1 MECHNRRVSGI
12 KIAYIGG
19 GSRAWAWKLMVDL
32 ALEPALSGEIRLYDI
47 DKDAAG
53 QNEVIGNKLMEK
65 GVPGQWKYST
75 ADSLREA
82 LMGADFTIISI
93 LPGTFEEMD
102 TDVHWPENYRIYQS
116 VGDTVGPGGLV
127 RALRTVPMYRE
138 IAAAIR
144 QWAPDSWV
152 ISYTNPMS
160 VCVRTLYKE
169 FPQIKAVGC
178 CHEVFGTQTMLLE
191 IYKKY
196 GGVQDA
202 VR

>member
-93 LPGTFEEMD
+93 LPGPLRRWIPMCIGR
-102 TDVHWPENYRIYQS
+102 RITEFTS
-116 VGDTVGPGGLV
+116 
-127 RALRTVPMYRE
+127 RWE
-138 IAAAIR
+138 I
-144 QWAPDSWV
+144 Q
-152 ISYTNPMS
+152 
-160 VCVRTLYKE
+160 
-169 FPQIKAVGC
+169 
-178 CHEVFGTQTMLLE
+178 
-191 IYKKY
+191 
-196 GGVQDA
+196 
-202 VR
+202 

>member
-1 MECHNRRVSGI
+1 M
-12 KIAYIGG
+12 
-19 GSRAWAWKLMVDL
+19 
-32 ALEPALSGEIRLYDI
+32 
-47 DKDAAG
+47 
-53 QNEVIGNKLMEK
+53 
-65 GVPGQWKYST
+65 
-75 ADSLREA
+75 
-82 LMGADFTIISI
+82 
-93 LPGTFEEMD
+93 
-102 TDVHWPENYRIYQS
+102 HWPENYGIYQS

-202 VR
+202 VRQDVKVNVMGINHFTWVDRASCLGEDLFPLYERFIRECYDTGLVREPDFWKENHMKGGQFAVTL